1 MPDIAMCQN
10 EECPRK
16 TECYRYMATP
26 NQLRQ
31 AYSEFKCGGEDDHFI
46 PLGKQGEGK

>member
-26 NQLRQ
+26 SPYRQ
-31 AYSEFKCGGEDDHFI
+31 AYGDFDCKPGDDYFMPI
-46 PLGKQGEGK
+46 VSKSQT